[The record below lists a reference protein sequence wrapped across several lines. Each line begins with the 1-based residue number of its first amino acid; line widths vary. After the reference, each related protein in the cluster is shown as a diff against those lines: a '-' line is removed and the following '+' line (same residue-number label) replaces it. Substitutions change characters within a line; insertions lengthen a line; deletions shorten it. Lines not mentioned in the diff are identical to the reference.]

1 MRPTKKA
8 PAQRP
13 APKDHIYCSTKA
25 VCQAIMLFSYIIFF
39 LAYHFRSIV
48 PLSISFGALI
58 TCSIIL
64 VALNPIADEEE
75 DEYMEYI

>member
-1 MRPTKKA
+1 MNNKK
-8 PAQRP
+8 RGTGTSP
-13 APKDHIYCSTKA
+13 APNNHIYYTSKA

-39 LAYHFRSIV
+39 LAYHFKSIV

-64 VALNPIADEEE
+64 VALNPIEEE
-75 DEYMEYI
+75 DEDGD